1 MYVFKNALCL
11 SVCVCVCVCVYVH
24 QKHQTAV
31 QVAVSQKYLIHPDCA
46 YQSRTVIKLEAVI
59 RHCLSP

>member
-1 MYVFKNALCL
+1 MFLKMH
-11 SVCVCVCVCVYVH
+11 CVCVCVYVH

-31 QVAVSQKYLIHPDCA
+31 QVAVTQKYLIHPDCA
-46 YQSRTVIKLEAVI
+46 YQSRPVIKLEAVI